1 MNLANIAGNHVVED
15 IGGGLYA
22 GYAHMI
28 PGTVTVKAGERVHR
42 GQVLGRLGNS
52 GNSSEP
58 HLHIQVCDAP
68 TFLICEG
75 VPMEFKRMS
84 LTKYRIEKHGETP
97 IKLNVEGTRGVSG
110 EEPMEDELANFPV
123 TNAPAK

>member
-1 MNLANIAGNHVVED
+1 
-15 IGGGLYA
+15 
-22 GYAHMI
+22 
-28 PGTVTVKAGERVHR
+28 
-42 GQVLGRLGNS
+42 
-52 GNSSEP
+52 
-58 HLHIQVCDAP
+58 
-68 TFLICEG
+68 
-75 VPMEFKRMS
+75 MEFNRMS